1 MDFPAFLERKTGGLL
16 PEHVKLQG
24 MVTQLYVAMDKRG
37 RLYGEVGIRIK
48 FLLFY
53 VTTKLIDFREIPIP
67 RLQYL

>member
-37 RLYGEVGIRIK
+37 RLYGEVGIC
-48 FLLFY
+48 FNF
-53 VTTKLIDFREIPIP
+53 
-67 RLQYL
+67 